1 MIRMVN
7 FMMYIFC
14 HNKES
19 VIKRVGKFVIY
30 FWRKIITKMFKIKNE
45 NVLLKKI
52 SKSYLDDSLMNSLSF
67 IKEA

>member
-7 FMMYIFC
+7 FMMCIFC

-19 VIKRVGKFVIY
+19 ITKRDGKFVMY
-30 FWRKIITKMFKIKNE
+30 FWKKIITKMVKIKNE

-52 SKSYLDDSLMNSLSF
+52 SKSYFDSLMNSLSF
-67 IKEA
+67 IREA

>member
-1 MIRMVN
+1 
-7 FMMYIFC
+7 
-14 HNKES
+14 
-19 VIKRVGKFVIY
+19 
-30 FWRKIITKMFKIKNE
+30 MFKIKNE